1 MQVNLVFVKNHST
14 MDAVTQFMHDAL
26 NSFDQNRYTMGV
38 FLDLSKAFD
47 IIDYNF
53 YTQENGY
60 VWYTWTSI
68 EMV

>member
-47 IIDYNF
+47 VIDYNLL
-53 YTQENGY
+53 YSRKWIRMVY
-60 VWYTWTSI
+60 VDKH
-68 EMV
+68 